1 MASIHQ
7 TGENQYVTLTTDKS
21 TDLICHPPFDSA
33 YITIKPIASV
43 CTMKKTVV
51 HCAFLFFAK
60 PSTGNA
66 YLFLGARKLTTIQR
80 QLQAALSI
88 VSEGIV
94 FQNAEGQIVE
104 CNAAA
109 ERILGLSADQM
120 KGKTSMDPGWY
131 SISED
136 GSPLPG
142 NEHPAMVTLRTGM
155 PIRNFVFGVGSYD
168 RARRWISVNT
178 DPIYGE
184 SGAIE
189 LVVAC
194 FADVTAQREQSRSLE
209 VIVNASQLG
218 TWDWNIHSGRVK
230 YNQQWARMLG
240 YDQSEIQPSIDAWE
254 QLLRPESRSQT
265 WKHVREHL
273 EGRTDE
279 YRQEMQLLH
288 RDGSYRWILSVGR
301 VISRDVDNHPQR
313 MVGIHIDISESK
325 KIEAELRT
333 LTGRYEASIAG
344 ASDGL
349 WDHDFERNHE
359 WYSMR
364 FWTLLGYPDSG
375 PFPPNSHQSFVNHL
389 HPDDLNATKL
399 AIQKSRQDGTP
410 YDHQYRLRLLD
421 GSYRWF
427 ASRGAVQFNDQGKVV
442 RMSGTIRDIH
452 ELKLAET
459 ALLEANQAA
468 KAANTA
474 KSEFL
479 ANMSHEIRTPMT
491 AILGFADLLSA
502 EDWNSSNANQ
512 KREYIETIQRN
523 GEHLLELIND
533 ILDISKIEADKIVLE
548 RLVLPL
554 SELLQNVATTLAV
567 KSKSK
572 GIELH
577 LDIASDVPA
586 FIQSDP
592 VRLRQILVN
601 LIGNAI
607 KFTEQGSVTIRVR
620 VDQSLGHLLISIVD
634 TGIGLTDKQ
643 IEKMFGAFEQ
653 ADPSTTRKYGGSGL
667 GLRISKRLAE
677 LLGGDIVIES
687 KYGSGSTFTLRL
699 DKSSYEVTA
708 STSDGRA
715 IPATKSSQNTLNQP
729 AMALSGLRIL
739 LVEDGPDNQR
749 LISFILRKAG
759 AIVEVAD
766 NGKVAIELL
775 TSDGTLDGELRLPEP
790 YQLIVSDI
798 QMPEIDGYSLAR
810 ILAAKGSRLPI
821 IALTAHAMSDE
832 LQNCLNSGFS
842 AYASKP
848 IDKESLIALCHTWGH
863 SLETPHSDAASS
875 P

>member
-1 MASIHQ
+1 
-7 TGENQYVTLTTDKS
+7 
-21 TDLICHPPFDSA
+21 
-33 YITIKPIASV
+33 
-43 CTMKKTVV
+43 
-51 HCAFLFFAK
+51 
-60 PSTGNA
+60 
-66 YLFLGARKLTTIQR
+66 
-80 QLQAALSI
+80 
-88 VSEGIV
+88 
-94 FQNAEGQIVE
+94 
-104 CNAAA
+104 
-109 ERILGLSADQM
+109 
-120 KGKTSMDPGWY
+120 
-131 SISED
+131 
-136 GSPLPG
+136 
-142 NEHPAMVTLRTGM
+142 
-155 PIRNFVFGVGSYD
+155 
-168 RARRWISVNT
+168 
-178 DPIYGE
+178 
-184 SGAIE
+184 
-189 LVVAC
+189 
-194 FADVTAQREQSRSLE
+194 
-209 VIVNASQLG
+209 
-218 TWDWNIHSGRVK
+218 
-230 YNQQWARMLG
+230 MLG
-240 YDQSEIQPSIDAWE
+240 YELSEIQPGIEALE
-254 QLLRPESRSQT
+254 QLLRPESRIQT
-265 WKHVREHL
+265 WKHIREHL

-279 YRQEMQLLH
+279 YRHEMQLLH
-288 RDGSYRWILSVGR
+288 RDGSYRWILAVGR
-301 VISRDVDNHPQR
+301 VISRDVDNQPQR

-349 WDHDFERNHE
+349 WDHDFEREHE

-389 HPDDLNATKL
+389 HPNDLNATKI
-399 AIQKSRQDGTP
+399 AIQKSRHEGTP

-452 ELKLAET
+452 ELKLAEK

-502 EDWNSSNANQ
+502 EDWNPSNTNQ

-533 ILDISKIEADKIVLE
+533 ILDISKIEAGKIVLE

-554 SELLQNVATTLAV
+554 SELLQNVAKTLAV

-572 GIELH
+572 GIELN
-577 LDIASDVPA
+577 LDIATDVPN

-592 VRLRQILVN
+592 VRLRQVLVN

-607 KFTEQGSVTIRVR
+607 KFTERGSVTIRVR
-620 VDQSLGHLLISIVD
+620 LDKNLGCLLISIVD

-653 ADPSTTRKYGGSGL
+653 ADPSTTRKYGGTGL

-687 KYGSGSTFTLRL
+687 KFGSGSVFTLRL
-699 DKSSYEVTA
+699 EKSAHEVATFDTNTNA
-708 STSDGRA
+708 SLVSNA
-715 IPATKSSQNTLNQP
+715 SPSVSHQP

-739 LVEDGPDNQR
+739 LAEDGPDNQR
-749 LISFILRKAG
+749 LISYVLRKAG
-759 AIVEVAD
+759 AYVEVAD
-766 NGKVAIELL
+766 SGKIAIEKL
-775 TSDGTLDGELRLPEP
+775 TCDGTLDGNLQIPEP
-790 YQLIVSDI
+790 FQLIISDI

-810 ILAAKGSRLPI
+810 ILAVKGSRLPI

-848 IDKESLIALCHTWGH
+848 IDKESLIALCHTWGRSIAPFH
-863 SLETPHSDAASS
+863 PDAAPSTQ